1 MIKVSLDDPNV
12 VENFKAI
19 QQLRETGDFTD
30 EQLQEMYDRQVAADK
45 AKKQQEGGMM
55 TNVYGSFNEGYE
67 RDVVEWTEE
76 NVLKQLKK
84 M

>member
-45 AKKQQEGGMM
+45 AKKYQEGG
-55 TNVYGSFNEGYE
+55 
-67 RDVVEWTEE
+67 R
-76 NVLKQLKK
+76 
-84 M
+84 